1 MTVESQFPSGTESVD
16 VQYMIRYGQQGGKMR
31 AKVIDVEVHCVKN
44 YGDGDVM
51 SATKERMPEQERI

>member
-1 MTVESQFPSGTESVD
+1 
-16 VQYMIRYGQQGGKMR
+16 MR